1 METDE
6 PQESPGEQIDRRINA
21 MREMMAQRETTQRL
35 RNERANDVLQRL
47 QLLGT
52 KLDKFAENA
61 QLGMNALAEAQRLTE
76 NNLNA
81 LIALTEG
88 LARLPQ

>member
-6 PQESPGEQIDRRINA
+6 PLESLGEQIDRRISA
-21 MREMMAQRETTQRL
+21 MLEMMAQRETT
-35 RNERANDVLQRL
+35 ERANDVLQRL

-81 LIALTEG
+81 LIALTKG
-88 LARLPQ
+88 LARPPQ